1 MPRTKEQIK
10 KYNKEYY
17 QQKKEARYI
26 DMIYKKHTKKESEL
40 ILSDLCDF
48 YFDEFNKSYYDWFN
62 SF

>member
-10 KYNKEYY
+10 QYNKEYY
-17 QQKKEARYI
+17 QRKKAHRYI
-26 DMIYKKHTKKESEL
+26 DNICKKHNETESEI

-48 YFDEFNKSYYDWFN
+48 YFDEFKKSYYDWFN